1 MHGETNICAIY
12 FSSIVS
18 TFIAFFN
25 ANTRR
30 SASRHDY
37 YVMSDISNHIVRTHL
52 SRKYHKWMPLTGWN
66 TIFQNRLTGKIG
78 GWFIFQKA
86 TKIRPINTR
95 KSALPKG
102 RNYVWDVLNYLKCS
116 FPHLKCS
123 FWLKRKGFWSVRK
136 WVFGEGEYSSSTRSK
151 ILFKGFTW
159 RPEGIP
165 EAWVTT

>member
-1 MHGETNICAIY
+1 
-12 FSSIVS
+12 
-18 TFIAFFN
+18 
-25 ANTRR
+25 
-30 SASRHDY
+30 
-37 YVMSDISNHIVRTHL
+37 MSDISNHIVRTHL

-123 FWLKRKGFWSVRK
+123 FWLKRKVFWSDGNGFSKKWKKCACFGWRSYIIGAGVVRTN
-136 WVFGEGEYSSSTRSK
+136 VSANIVQRCAMTEGR
-151 ILFKGFTW
+151 
-159 RPEGIP
+159 
-165 EAWVTT
+165 AVTSFAHAARRRMKRIFLHCGPNNSI